1 MASSLTIAA
10 DLTISSE
17 THELIVLSDSEEIGI
32 AINGNGM
39 PNLGISTWRLFK
51 LLRSFPKANI
61 NQRIRIV
68 YNQKEIYRS
77 DKSLLRFSNVS
88 ALIRLLFSRSS

>member
-39 PNLGISTWRLFK
+39 PNLGISTWR
-51 LLRSFPKANI
+51 
-61 NQRIRIV
+61 
-68 YNQKEIYRS
+68 
-77 DKSLLRFSNVS
+77 
-88 ALIRLLFSRSS
+88 